1 MVYTPG
7 HALLQHTTKGARFP
21 SRALSQK
28 ILAVLSVLLARNLG
42 SSESIR
48 ISVLGIHHSSLR
60 GAHTLC
66 LEVHDKKDT
75 TGEEKKDTVVSF
87 CEKDTTGEEAD
98 LPRRIVSE
106 TEQYAAPANLET
118 RDHDCKKDSNYPK
131 PEG

>member
-1 MVYTPG
+1 MQTARVYTPG

-48 ISVLGIHHSSLR
+48 ISVLGIHYSSLR

-66 LEVHDKKDT
+66 LEVHDKKDAA
-75 TGEEKKDTVVSF
+75 GEEKKDSTVPF
-87 CEKDTTGEEAD
+87 CKKDTTGEEAH
-98 LPRRIVSE
+98 LSRGIPSE
-106 TEQYAAPANLET
+106 IEQCAAPANLET
-118 RDHDCKKDSNYPK
+118 RDHNC
-131 PEG
+131 